1 MLVAVG
7 SWRGSPGATTAALGL
22 AKSWPTGA
30 RTYLAECDP
39 RGGTLVPRF
48 LMPGPRGLAA
58 LAGQARR
65 SGDLRLLD
73 EHAVVAP
80 NGVRVLT
87 GPEDGRQL
95 RAALSALLVSDG
107 VLERAAEDPDTVLI
121 ADVGRVDA
129 DVPETA
135 SLLLLADVLMLVVR
149 PVPEQILS
157 LAGTNERAR
166 RPHRDTGLLLIGP
179 GYPSEH
185 VAELLRLPV
194 FGQLPLIPAGVAAT
208 WKRLTRRDS
217 FRAAATK
224 AGQAVITRVAAEIPA
239 ARSAVQH
246 AEPALSDGGARV

>member
-1 MLVAVG
+1 
-7 SWRGSPGATTAALGL
+7 
-22 AKSWPTGA
+22 
-30 RTYLAECDP
+30 
-39 RGGTLVPRF
+39 
-48 LMPGPRGLAA
+48 LAA

-107 VLERAAEDPDTVLI
+107 VLERAAEDPDMVLI
-121 ADVGRVDA
+121 ADVGRVDT

-135 SLLLLADVLMLVVR
+135 SLLLLADVLVLAVR

-194 FGQLPLIPAGVAAT
+194 FGQLPLIPAGVAAA
-208 WKRLTRRDS
+208 WKRLSRRDS
-217 FRAAATK
+217 FHAAATN
-224 AGQAVITRVAAEIPA
+224 AGQAVIDRFAAEIPA
-239 ARSAVQH
+239 ARPAVHFAESATSH
-246 AEPALSDGGARV
+246 ESAEV

>member
-22 AKSWPTGA
+22 ARSWPTEA
-30 RTYLAECDP
+30 KTYLAECDP
-39 RGGTLVPRF
+39 CGGTLVPRF
-48 LMPGPRGLAA
+48 LMRGPRGLAA

-65 SGDLRLLD
+65 SGDLSLLD
-73 EHAVVAP
+73 EHAVSAP
-80 NGVRVLT
+80 NGARVLT

-107 VLERAAEDPDTVLI
+107 VLERAADDPDTVLI
-121 ADVGRVDA
+121 ADVGRVDS

-135 SLLLLADVLMLVVR
+135 SLLLLADVLMLAVR

-179 GYPSEH
+179 GYPSAH
-185 VAELLRLPV
+185 VAELLQLPV
-194 FGQLPLIPAGVAAT
+194 FGQLPVIPAGVAAT
-208 WKRLTRRDS
+208 WQRLTRRDS

-224 AGQAVITRVAAEIPA
+224 AGQAVITHVAAEISA
-239 ARSAVQH
+239 ARLAVQH
-246 AEPALSDGGARV
+246 AELATFDGGARV